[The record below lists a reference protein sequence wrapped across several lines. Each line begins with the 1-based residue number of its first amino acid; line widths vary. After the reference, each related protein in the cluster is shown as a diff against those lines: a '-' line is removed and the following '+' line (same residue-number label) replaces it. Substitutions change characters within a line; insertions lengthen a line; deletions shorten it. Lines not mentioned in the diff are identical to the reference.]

1 MAEDTSVGYNILT
14 LALFLNGLVYLILA
28 IARPEY
34 FLNMD
39 SGAFLLSII
48 MATSVGSIVG
58 ALGLLRDEKWGWYVA
73 FYTTLVIVAFEA
85 VVPLFI
91 AKGFEVFKITIGILV
106 LGYMLQNSEMF

>member
-1 MAEDTSVGYNILT
+1 MNDDTSVGYNILT

-28 IARPEY
+28 ISRPEF
-34 FLNMD
+34 FLSME

-73 FYTTLVIVAFEA
+73 FYTTLVIVSFEA

-91 AKGFEVFKITIGILV
+91 AKGFEVFKITVGILV
-106 LGYMLQNSEMF
+106 LGYMLQNSDMV